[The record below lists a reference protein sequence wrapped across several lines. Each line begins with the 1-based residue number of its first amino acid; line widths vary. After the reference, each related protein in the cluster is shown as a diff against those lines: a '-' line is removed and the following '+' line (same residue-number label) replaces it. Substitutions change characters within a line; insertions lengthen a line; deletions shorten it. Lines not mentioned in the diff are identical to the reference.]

1 MRVVIVGAGTVGIQI
16 ARHLIAENRDVILIE
31 KNPETARIADNE
43 LDCLVINEDG
53 SRPET
58 LRMAR
63 AGQADWFLAL
73 TGSDSVN
80 IVACGLVSAEA
91 ERPKTIARVE
101 TPFYSALSSSQQ
113 EAFGLDI
120 LVNPALEAARA
131 IIQIMDTGFAE
142 SVVPLHDGAL
152 QLRMVPAS
160 SFPASVG
167 KTLAEVR
174 RESQSIYLVAAIV
187 RNSRILVPRG
197 DTRIEKGDRLYILG
211 EPEALDVFLGKVE
224 GLADEARRILL
235 VGASRITE
243 RLLSLMTDAKTTRTS
258 RTGGSSGTGGRFSDF
273 RNYIAQRL
281 FPGKIDITLVEPSAD
296 EGKRFAQLYQSIQ
309 VIHGDPQ
316 EEGVLESCG
325 VGKSDLCIAATES
338 QPLNIV
344 TAELSK
350 ALGAKKSISIV
361 TGDRYLVLG
370 PQLGIDAYVSSNDA
384 VVSAVLEAVR
394 KAHIKTIFSFYEDEV
409 EIVELAISDASPVT
423 GKKLMEIVLPVDV
436 LVAFVIQGDRI
447 IVPTGQ
453 TVLQGGDIIALVSGK
468 RSIAALEAIFG
479 DRDGI

>member
-63 AGQADWFLAL
+63 AEQADWFLAL

-258 RTGGSSGTGGRFSDF
+258 RTGGTGGRFSDF
-273 RNYIAQRL
+273 RDYIAHRF
-281 FPGKIDITLVEPSAD
+281 FPGKIDIRLVELSAD

-436 LVAFVIQGDRI
+436 LVAFVIQGDCI
-447 IVPTGQ
+447 IVPMGQ